1 MAPSSNAIRY
11 ARGMAIA
18 FEFTGTIGAGAVI
31 GWYLDE
37 HFGMGPWASIVCT
50 VAAVVGA
57 FARLIQTLRRFQQ
70 LDDGT

>member
-1 MAPSSNAIRY
+1 MPQSSNVIRY
-11 ARGMAIA
+11 ARGMAMA

-37 HFGMGPWASIVCT
+37 HFGMRPWASIGCT
-50 VAAVVGA
+50 IAAVVGA
-57 FARLIQTLRRFQQ
+57 FVRLIQTLRRFQQ